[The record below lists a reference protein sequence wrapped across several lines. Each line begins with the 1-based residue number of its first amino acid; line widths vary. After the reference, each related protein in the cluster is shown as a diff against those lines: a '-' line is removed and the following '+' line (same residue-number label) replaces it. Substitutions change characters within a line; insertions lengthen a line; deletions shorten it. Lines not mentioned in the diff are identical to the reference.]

1 MNIISFDIE
10 EWYIEKAFYGAR
22 TQMYDEYDRYLSNI
36 LDMLDKN
43 DTKGTFFCVGKL
55 AVDFPDVVKKI
66 ARRGHE
72 IGCHS
77 NEHLW
82 LTKMDYKRLA
92 YDTHEAI
99 AALEDV
105 SGRKV
110 KSYRAPAFSIG
121 NDNKW
126 ALEVLVNNG
135 IERDASIFPAE
146 RDFGGFAAF
155 PTDKPSLVSYNGV
168 SIKEF
173 PICTT
178 NLFGKILAYSGGGYF
193 RFFPYN
199 FIKNEMRKSEYA
211 ISYFHI
217 ADLLRNTTGIMT
229 REEYETYFKEKGTFR
244 NRIMRYIK
252 ASLGTKGAFDKMQK
266 LIEQMDYINL
276 EQADNQIDW
285 GKISKV
291 EI

>member
-10 EWYIEKAFYGAR
+10 EWYIEKMFYGAR
-22 TQMYDEYDRYLSNI
+22 TQMYDKYDYYLSNI
-36 LDMLDKN
+36 LDVLDKN
-43 DTKGTFFCVGKL
+43 NTKGTFFCVGKL

-66 ARRGHE
+66 AKRGHE

-82 LTKMDYKRLA
+82 LTKMDYKRLD

-126 ALEVLVNNG
+126 ALEVLAKNG

-155 PTDKPSLVSYNGV
+155 PADKPSLVSYNGV

-199 FIKNEMRKSEYA
+199 FIKDEMRKSEYA

-217 ADLLRNTTGIMT
+217 ADLLHNTTSIMT

-244 NRIMRYIK
+244 NRVKRYIK
-252 ASLGTKGAFDKMQK
+252 ANLGTKGAFDKMQK
-266 LIEQMDYINL
+266 LIEQMDYVNL

-285 GKISKV
+285 NEIYKV